1 MIATLAGRLL
11 DRDAWQE
18 VFQSLKSN
26 RLRTLLTA
34 SGIFWGIFILI
45 VMLGFGNGIEGGVK
59 KSMGGY
65 ATNAIY
71 IWGSETSVPWQGLSP
86 GRRITLTND
95 DTDAILAA
103 IPEVGHLA
111 PRVRLGRFRGRRDV
125 VFGDKVTDAEISGDL
140 PVFERILPMAI
151 EVGRFINPLDIA
163 EKRKVVVIGERIHR
177 ELFGQDI
184 NPIGKSIKIRNISF
198 TVIGIFKPRRYG
210 ADRERMESLVFTPL
224 STFQQVFN
232 FGHRIGF
239 YALVPAS
246 GFSSHEAGDAIRNLL
261 AQRHRIAPTDRRAI
275 GDWNSETEFL
285 RIRNLFTG
293 IRAFIWTVGVATL
306 LAGVL
311 GVSNIMLVAIRERR
325 REFGIR
331 KSIGATPAAVL
342 KMVLY
347 ETGTLVCGAGIL
359 GFAAGLFALYLVDI
373 FTRSITR
380 SGNADVLFSTPVI
393 DMKIALGAIAALA
406 VASLLAA
413 LVPARHAMRINPVEA
428 LRAE

>member
-1 MIATLAGRLL
+1 MISNTIAKII

-18 VFQSLKSN
+18 VFQTLQSN

-45 VMLGFGNGIEGGVK
+45 VMLGFGNGIEDGVK

-86 GRRITLTND
+86 GRRIALNND
-95 DTDAILAA
+95 DTAAILASV
-103 IPEVGHLA
+103 PSVGHLA
-111 PRVRLGRFRGRRDV
+111 PRARLGNFRGRRDV
-125 VFGDKVTDAEISGDL
+125 AHGNKVTDAEISGDL
-140 PVFERILPMAI
+140 PEYGYILPMAI
-151 EVGRFINPLDIA
+151 DVGRFINPLDVA
-163 EKRKVVVIGERIHR
+163 EKRKVAVIGEKVHR
-177 ELFGQDI
+177 ELFGEDI
-184 NPIGKSIKIRNISF
+184 NPVGKHIEIRNISF
-198 TVIGIFKPRRYG
+198 TVVGIFKPQRYG
-210 ADRERMESLVFTPL
+210 DNRERMESLVFTPL

-232 FGHRIGF
+232 YGRNIGF
-239 YALVPAS
+239 YALVPKP
-246 GFSSHEAGDAIRNLL
+246 GFTSRETGDAIHNVLK
-261 AQRHRIAPTDRRAI
+261 QRHRVAPTDRRAI
-275 GDWNSETEFL
+275 GDWNSETEFF

-311 GVSNIMLVAIRERR
+311 GVSNIMLVAIRERQ

-331 KSIGATPAAVL
+331 KSLGATPVAVL

-359 GFAAGLFALYLVDI
+359 GLAAALVALYLVDV
-373 FTRSITR
+373 FTRSITQ
-380 SGNADVLFSTPVI
+380 SVNADVLFSTPTI
-393 DMKIALGAIAALA
+393 DMKIALAAIVALA

-413 LVPARHAMRINPVEA
+413 LVPARHAMKIDPVEA